1 MRMKVLLLDTAFA
14 AAPIYDAL
22 LAAGHEVW
30 VMGNRTSDL
39 LAQRA
44 EDRWIQQDY
53 SDVTAVEAHV
63 RAGGFSRVIPGC
75 TDVSIATCASL
86 SVMQGHM
93 DDSDTNTAIS
103 DKARFREI
111 SARIGMRAPRVVTPD
126 TLPSAGR
133 LICKPVDAFSGRG
146 ISIFD
151 VSEPGALERS
161 LDIARAAS
169 PSGRSVIETF
179 VEGQLH
185 SCTGFLEG
193 GRLVDTFYVIEGSS
207 ANPFAVDTSYVTDDV
222 PLAFRVEL
230 EKSLE
235 DLATELNLA
244 DGLIHTQFLLAQD
257 GAYVVEVSR
266 RCPGDLYS
274 LLIEFTTGYPY
285 AARYASFFVGD
296 QVAASAGSR
305 RHILRHTVT
314 SDADS
319 VYGGLKLDRSLPVHS
334 FFPLQS
340 VGQRLLARQGN
351 RAGIL
356 FCEAPTPP
364 DLLSMYDKFLNR
376 QAYRVT

>member
-1 MRMKVLLLDTAFA
+1 MKVLLLDTAFA
-14 AAPIYDAL
+14 AAPVYDAL
-22 LAAGHEVW
+22 VAAGQEVW
-30 VMGNRTSDL
+30 VMGNRSSDL

-44 EDRWIQQDY
+44 QGRWIEQDY
-53 SDVTAVEAHV
+53 SDVAAVESHV
-63 RAGGFSRVIPGC
+63 LAGRFSRVIPGC
-75 TDVSIATCASL
+75 TDVSMATCARL

-93 DDSDTNTAIS
+93 DTSDTNTAIS

-111 SARIGMRAPRVVTPD
+111 SARIGMRAPRVMMPEA
-126 TLPSAGR
+126 LPAAGR

-146 ISIFD
+146 ISIFEA
-151 VSEPGALERS
+151 SEPGALDRA
-161 LDIARAAS
+161 LDMARAAS

-193 GRLVDTFYVIEGSS
+193 GQLIDTFYVIEGSS

-222 PLAFRVEL
+222 PPTFRAEL

-235 DLATELNLA
+235 TLSTELELA
-244 DGLIHTQFLLAQD
+244 DGLLHTQFLLATD

-274 LLIEFTTGYPY
+274 LLIEFSTGYPY
-285 AARYASFFVGD
+285 AARYASFFVGGRM
-296 QVAASAGSR
+296 AASTGNR
-305 RHILRHTVT
+305 RHVVRHTVT

-319 VYGGLKLDRSLPVHS
+319 VYGGLKLDRSLPAHS
-334 FFPLQS
+334 FFPILS
-340 VGQRLLARQGN
+340 MGQKLLARQGN

-356 FCEAPTPP
+356 FCEAP
-364 DLLSMYDKFLNR
+364 DHIEMIKMYRQFLDR
-376 QAYRVT
+376 QVYSVD

>member
-1 MRMKVLLLDTAFA
+1 MKVLLLDTAFA

-30 VMGNRTSDL
+30 VMGNRSSDL

-44 EDRWIQQDY
+44 QDRWIQQDY

-63 RAGGFSRVIPGC
+63 RAGGFSRVVPGC

-93 DDSDTNTAIS
+93 DASDTNTAIS

-111 SARIGMRAPRVVTPD
+111 SARIGMRAPRVVTAETFPA
-126 TLPSAGR
+126 AGR

-146 ISIFD
+146 ISIFEASD
-151 VSEPGALERS
+151 PEALEKA

-185 SCTGFLEG
+185 SCTGFLEEG
-193 GRLVDTFYVIEGSS
+193 SLVDTFYVIEGSS
-207 ANPFAVDTSYVTDDV
+207 ANPFAVDTSYVTDAV
-222 PLAFRVEL
+222 PPAFRIEL

-235 DLATELNLA
+235 RLAAELMLA
-244 DGLIHTQFLLAQD
+244 DGLIHTQFLLAED

-296 QVAASAGSR
+296 RIARSTGNR

-314 SDADS
+314 SDVDS
-319 VYGGLKLDRSLPVHS
+319 VYGGLRLDRSLPVHS

-340 VGQRLLARQGN
+340 VGQTLLARQGN

-356 FCEAPTPP
+356 FCEAADHPELVKT
-364 DLLSMYDKFLNR
+364 YHQFLDR
-376 QAYRVT
+376 RAYRVT

>member
-1 MRMKVLLLDTAFA
+1 MKVLLLDTAFA

-22 LAAGHEVW
+22 LVAGHEVW
-30 VMGNRTSDL
+30 VMGNRNSDL

-44 EDRWIQQDY
+44 QDRWIRQDY
-53 SDVTAVEAHV
+53 SDVTAVEARV
-63 RAGGFSRVIPGC
+63 RAGGFSRVVPGC

-93 DDSDTNTAIS
+93 DASGTNTTIS

-111 SARIGMRAPRVVTPD
+111 SARIGMRAPKVVTME
-126 TLPSAGR
+126 TLPATGR

-146 ISIFD
+146 ISIFEASD
-151 VSEPGALERS
+151 QRAL
-161 LDIARAAS
+161 DKAIKIARAAS
-169 PSGRSVIETF
+169 PSGRSVMETF

-207 ANPFAVDTSYVTDDV
+207 ANPFAVDTSYVTDEV
-222 PLAFRVEL
+222 SPAYRVEL
-230 EKSLE
+230 EASLE
-235 DLATELNLA
+235 TLAAELTLA
-244 DGLIHTQFLLAQD
+244 DGLIHTQFLLAED

-274 LLIEFTTGYPY
+274 LLIEFATGYPY

-296 QVAASAGSR
+296 RIATSNGSR

-314 SDADS
+314 ADHDS
-319 VYGGLKLDRSLPVHS
+319 VYGGLKLDRSLLVHS

-340 VGQRLLARQGN
+340 VGQTLLARQGN

-356 FCEAPTPP
+356 FCEAPDHR
-364 DLLSMYDKFLNR
+364 DLVKTYRQFHDR
-376 QAYRVT
+376 QAYSVT